1 MNWPRRKER
10 LCRNIDGLSSSC
22 FWCSSVRK
30 NQSCKR
36 SVMWSTEEMKLQKCL
51 QSSGSC
57 ANNTVCEDRW
67 PHHVYVTFTTGWDR
81 WEKRW
86 IWHGVRGSPRI
97 FHRNIKSIHIPRLC
111 WEFPFYRRWC
121 LFKQRSRKCTWPIGR
136 AGRGRQ
142 MMMNTKEIS
151 SALTA
156 NKSRHFI
163 IFHIYSST
171 VINRS
176 EIWCASGFLQVNC
189 KKSRNVAA
197 GLKADEQT

>member
-1 MNWPRRKER
+1 
-10 LCRNIDGLSSSC
+10 
-22 FWCSSVRK
+22 
-30 NQSCKR
+30 
-36 SVMWSTEEMKLQKCL
+36 MWSTEEMKLQKCL

-57 ANNTVCEDRW
+57 AYNTVCEDRW
-67 PHHVYVTFTTGWDR
+67 PHHVYVTFTTSWDR

-111 WEFPFYRRWC
+111 WEFPFYRCWC
-121 LFKQRSRKCTWPIGR
+121 LFKQRIWKCTWPIGR

-151 SALTA
+151 SVLTV

-163 IFHIYSST
+163 IVHIYSSA
-171 VINRS
+171 
-176 EIWCASGFLQVNC
+176 EIWCTSGFLQVNC

-197 GLKADEQT
+197 ENADLTAGERT